1 MSMMP
6 TMMMTDLYD
15 TVANNPDLST
25 LATLLKSAGL
35 MKGMTMMA
43 NVTLLAPNNAAFA
56 ALSPAMIATLT
67 NASNIGTSR
76 HYHYARAMD
85 VRCRLF
91 LLTEPFTDTLSASLS
106 HHRYA

>member
-67 NASNIGTSR
+67 NASNIGTSLSLR
-76 HYHYARAMD
+76 ARNGCA
-85 VRCRLF
+85 L
-91 LLTEPFTDTLSASLS
+91 PFVSLDRTF
-106 HHRYA
+106 H